1 MKKFLALLTVL
12 ILSLVL
18 VLPAAAGRGPGGGE
32 GCPGTGDCDGS
43 GARTAIKTEAGL
55 LQRGMR
61 GTVALVGTITAVG
74 TDSVSIQVEKGNTL
88 AADLIGTI
96 VTVTITPETRL
107 MLRDGTTCA
116 PITLADLAIGQ
127 QVSLNGIQTETGL
140 VVYRITVGA
149 FLFGTP

>member
-1 MKKFLALLTVL
+1 
-12 ILSLVL
+12 
-18 VLPAAAGRGPGGGE
+18 
-32 GCPGTGDCDGS
+32 
-43 GARTAIKTEAGL
+43 
-55 LQRGMR
+55 MR

-96 VTVTITPETRL
+96 VAVTITPETRL
-107 MLRDGTTCA
+107 MLRDGTTCT

-149 FLFGTP
+149 FLFGIP